1 MVRRVAGSTGGQAQY
16 VATLPNGKL
25 VRVQPPG
32 LVDSAAPWLAL
43 GVLGFGVYKLIQF
56 VNDGSARGVFA
67 RQTRGQRVV
76 YDRTLGGRAITLKG
90 EAARPRRRTSV
101 WSDAAT
107 ASERGKSEAEVLSDM
122 AAVPSS
128 LSGSGGSVLP
138 TWWPEPVQRT
148 KVQSDFGAEAA
159 QTVWRGISS
168 ARLSGRDP
176 SLLDLQKLRQ
186 VCDDFGVGVSVP
198 SGTERDAVM
207 RSGVKAAVDA
217 VESGSGGTLTS
228 VSSARS
234 FVSGLALD
242 LGVEPERAA
251 TMLAA
256 AVAAKCRGSILGATA
271 RLRAQDDLGA
281 IRALKGMSRLL
292 AALPPAEGSAEL
304 GLVADTLGPRC
315 ARAFAVALPRARAY
329 ARARWD
335 AFSSAVC

>member
-1 MVRRVAGSTGGQAQY
+1 M
-16 VATLPNGKL
+16 
-25 VRVQPPG
+25 
-32 LVDSAAPWLAL
+32 
-43 GVLGFGVYKLIQF
+43 
-56 VNDGSARGVFA
+56 
-67 RQTRGQRVV
+67 
-76 YDRTLGGRAITLKG
+76 LK
-90 EAARPRRRTSV
+90 V
-101 WSDAAT
+101 
-107 ASERGKSEAEVLSDM
+107 
-122 AAVPSS
+122 
-128 LSGSGGSVLP
+128 SG
-138 TWWPEPVQRT
+138 
-148 KVQSDFGAEAA
+148 
-159 QTVWRGISS
+159 
-168 ARLSGRDP
+168 
-176 SLLDLQKLRQ
+176 LDLQKLRQ

-315 ARAFAVALPRARAY
+315 ARAFAVALVGADWTCWQRAIACERWQRA
-329 ARARWD
+329 ADWR
-335 AFSSAVC
+335 